1 MNAKQKKNVYIIIL
15 ANLYIFVHLHG
26 NPMDMVNKDNLEVFP
41 CFRTAHLWD
50 KHRIYKY
57 PHLQYH

>member
-1 MNAKQKKNVYIIIL
+1 MNAKQKKKNVYIIIL

-26 NPMDMVNKDNLEVFP
+26 NPMDMVNKDNPEVFP
-41 CFRTAHLWD
+41 CFCTGRLWD

-57 PHLQYH
+57 PHLQ

>member
-1 MNAKQKKNVYIIIL
+1 MSVIIL
-15 ANLYIFVHLHG
+15 ANLYIFVHLLW

-41 CFRTAHLWD
+41 CFRTGHLWD

-57 PHLQYH
+57 PHLQ